1 VILAV
6 AAVLVSGAV
15 SGLAGFG
22 FALVCV
28 PLLLLVYDPATV
40 ISVNAAL
47 SIFTTT
53 TIAFEAR
60 RDVEIKSIALL
71 LPFALVGLILG
82 VEVLRAAN
90 PEYIRVAV
98 GVVVVISALLLFRG
112 ARLPGSGSRWGD
124 GVAGGTSGLLA
135 TTVGISGP
143 PVILL
148 LASRGLPKR
157 AFRANI
163 ALYFVFT
170 SSASLVALYL
180 RGLVEP
186 GHLFLAAILIPAAF
200 AGKIAGAALL
210 SRFSEK
216 AFRNLTLSLILA
228 TGTGASVS
236 AILAL
241 I

>member
-1 VILAV
+1 M

-53 TIAFEAR
+53 TISFEAR

-98 GVVVVISALLLFRG
+98 GLVVVISALLLFRG

-216 AFRNLTLSLILA
+216 AFRNLTLFLILA
-228 TGTGASVS
+228 TGTGASAS

>member
-1 VILAV
+1 M

-15 SGLAGFG
+15 SGLVGFG

-47 SIFTTT
+47 AIFTTA
-53 TIAFEAR
+53 TIAFDAR
-60 RDVEIKSIALL
+60 RDVEIKSIGLL
-71 LPFALVGLILG
+71 LPFALVGLVIG

-90 PEYIRVAV
+90 PDHIRVAV
-98 GVVVVISALLLFRG
+98 GAVVVVSALLLFRG
-112 ARLPGSGSRWGD
+112 VRLPGSGSRWGD

-135 TTVGISGP
+135 TSVGISGP

-186 GHLFLAAILIPAAF
+186 LHLLFAAVLIPAAF
-200 AGKIAGAALL
+200 VGKVAGSALL
-210 SRFSEK
+210 DRFSEK
-216 AFRNLTLSLILA
+216 AFRNLTLVLILA
-228 TGTGASVS
+228 TGAGAALS
-236 AILAL
+236 AIVSLV
-241 I
+241 

>member
-1 VILAV
+1 MAV

-15 SGLAGFG
+15 SGLSGFG

-47 SIFTTT
+47 AIFTTS
-53 TIAFEAR
+53 TIAFDAR
-60 RDVEIKSIALL
+60 REVELKSIGLL
-71 LPFALVGLILG
+71 FPFALVGLILG
-82 VEVLRAAN
+82 VEVLRVAN
-90 PEYIRVAV
+90 PDHVRVAV
-98 GVVVVISALLLFRG
+98 GGVVVVSALLLFRG
-112 ARLPGSGSRWGD
+112 VRLPGSDSRWGD
-124 GVAGGTSGLLA
+124 GFAGGTSGLLA
-135 TTVGISGP
+135 TSVGISGP

-170 SSASLVALYL
+170 SSASLVALHL

-186 GHLFLAAILIPAAF
+186 GHLLLAAALVPAAF
-200 AGKIAGAALL
+200 VGKVAGTALL

-216 AFRNLTLSLILA
+216 AFRNLTLVLILV
-228 TGTGASVS
+228 TGAGAALS
-236 AILAL
+236 AIFSLS
-241 I
+241 

>member
-1 VILAV
+1 M
-6 AAVLVSGAV
+6 AAVLVSGTV

-28 PLLLLVYDPATV
+28 PMLLLVYDPATV
-40 ISVNAAL
+40 IPVSVAL
-47 SIFTTT
+47 SVFTAT

-60 RDVEIKSIALL
+60 RDVEMKSIALL
-71 LPFALVGLILG
+71 LPFALVGLVLG

-90 PEYIRVAV
+90 PELIRVAV
-98 GVVVVISALLLFRG
+98 GIVVVVSALLLFRG
-112 ARLPGSGSRWGD
+112 VRLPGSDSRWGD

-135 TTVGISGP
+135 TSVGISGP

-186 GHLFLAAILIPAAF
+186 GHLLLAAALIPATF
-200 AGKIAGAALL
+200 LGKIAGSALL
-210 SRFSEK
+210 DRFSET
-216 AFRNLTLSLILA
+216 AFRTLTLALILA
-228 TGTGASVS
+228 TGTGAALS
-236 AILAL
+236 AIISLL
-241 I
+241 